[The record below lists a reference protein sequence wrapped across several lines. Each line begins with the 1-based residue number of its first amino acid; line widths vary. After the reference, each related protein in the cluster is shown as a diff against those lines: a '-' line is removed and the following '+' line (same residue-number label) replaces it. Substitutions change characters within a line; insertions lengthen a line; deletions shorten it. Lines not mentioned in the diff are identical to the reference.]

1 MPLSL
6 VYESEYEFQFHA
18 EQYIYQMYNCG
29 KTYGKKKQTKKSNTS
44 RAEVNAF
51 IQLTR
56 KF

>member
-18 EQYIYQMYNCG
+18 EQYIYQMYNRG
-29 KTYGKKKQTKKSNTS
+29 KTYGKKQTKKSNTS